1 MRFVLA
7 ELPILT
13 LALWG
18 LATVLTLF
26 LLGRIV
32 VFQQYRSHPLFTLY
46 LAVNLLQ
53 TAVGVILYQGY
64 GFTSSQTYSIAW
76 TTQGLVV
83 VARALVVGEVC
94 YQILAK
100 FTGIWAMA
108 VRILSLCAFA
118 ALILALY
125 FGRRG
130 YHFGIFALEIALE
143 ASMATLIAGL
153 FFFVRYYRV
162 PLTRSTGLLA
172 FGLGLLSCCKILND
186 VVFERFLKI
195 TGSSWNYVSSAA
207 FLGILAVW
215 VWALRELVPA
225 TTPERVMAASQVY
238 ASMMPSVN
246 RQLVQLNEQLT
257 QLWHL
262 DRPKS

>member
-1 MRFVLA
+1 VVLA
-7 ELPILT
+7 ELPILA

-26 LLGRIV
+26 LLGRII
-32 VFQQYRSHPLFTLY
+32 VFAQYRSHPLFTLY
-46 LAVNLLQ
+46 LSINLLQ
-53 TAVGVILYQGY
+53 TAVGVILYQGH
-64 GFTSSQTYSIAW
+64 GFTSSQTYWIVW
-76 TTQGLVV
+76 TSQGIVV

-94 YQILAK
+94 YQILGK

-108 VRILSLCAFA
+108 VWILSLCASG

-130 YHFGIFALEIALE
+130 YDLGILALEIALE

-153 FFFVRYYRV
+153 FVFVRYYRV
-162 PLTRSTGLLA
+162 PLEPSTGLLA

-195 TGSSWNYVSSAA
+195 TGSSWNHVSSVA

-215 VWALRELVPA
+215 IWALRESAPA
-225 TTPERVMAASQVY
+225 TIPEPKLTASQVY
-238 ASMMPSVN
+238 ASMMPAVN
-246 RQLVQLNEQLT
+246 RQLAQLNEQLT